1 MANID
6 KSDMSLKETHSLFG
20 ELARQTRLYLKLE
33 EGVGIALQAENDKAS
48 LLKEIETLRANRDK
62 VKIESEKHVVEIKTE
77 IRKVEAELNDVKAV
91 GEVHRKQGLEVAAKD
106 NKFLTDKAGAIR
118 REVEGLIKERD
129 GVLAELPK
137 VKSEV
142 DAEVKKHRVQAN
154 REKKDIENE
163 LFDSQNK
170 LKTFKE
176 NIARVP
182 A

>member
-1 MANID
+1 MAKTDI
-6 KSDMSLKETHSLFG
+6 SLKEAHNIAG

-33 EGVGIALQAENDKAS
+33 EVIGIALQAENDQKVI
-48 LLKEIETLRANRDK
+48 LKEIDQLKIDRDK
-62 VKIESEKHVVEIKTE
+62 IKVESEKYVAQIKVE
-77 IRKVEAELNDVKAV
+77 IRKVEAELGDLKAV
-91 GEVHRKQGLEVAAKD
+91 GEVHRKERLEVAAKD
-106 NKFLTDKAGAIR
+106 NKFLTDKAGSMR

-142 DAEVKKHRVQAN
+142 DAEVKKHRVQAD
-154 REKKDIENE
+154 REKKNIENE

>member
-48 LLKEIETLRANRDK
+48 LLKELKTLRANRDK

-118 REVEGLIKERD
+118 REVDGLVKQRD
-129 GVLAELPK
+129 DIFAELP
-137 VKSEV
+137 VVRTEV
-142 DAEVKKHRVQAN
+142 DAEIGEYRTLAE
-154 REKKDIENE
+154 REKKRIDNE
-163 LFDSQNK
+163 LSDSQSK
-170 LKTFKE
+170 LKAFKT
-176 NIARVP
+176 
-182 A
+182 

>member
-1 MANID
+1 MA
-6 KSDMSLKETHSLFG
+6 KSDMSIREAHNTAG
-20 ELARQTRLYLKLE
+20 ELARQTKLYLKLE
-33 EGVGIALQAENDKAS
+33 EVLGIALQAEDDQKAT
-48 LLKEIETLRANRDK
+48 LKEIDQLKTDRDK
-62 VKIESEKHVVEIKTE
+62 VKAEYESYSTKVKGET
-77 IRKVEAELNDVKAV
+77 RKVEAELSDVKKV
-91 GEVHRKQGLEVAAKD
+91 GEVQRKQRLESAEKDQTFLSDKIRGLH
-106 NKFLTDKAGAIR
+106 
-118 REVEGLIKERD
+118 REIEGLVKERD

-142 DAEVKKHRVQAN
+142 DAEVSKHRVQAD
-154 REKKDIENE
+154 REKKNIENE